1 MIVTSGQTPIT
12 GNALPSEWVAAF
24 LLREPTGGGVPPL
37 LWALSLAAMVAVVLI
52 FLRKEPEER
61 ATEDAA
67 APEETTAPMRIS
79 LRLVFAIPLLA
90 LAAYILLGWK
100 FTTGEGVAAGVAVVW
115 VFVMAVGWGSLIIGG
130 ILLLGAMGK
139 RRE

>member
-1 MIVTSGQTPIT
+1 MAVTSGEAFFS
-12 GNALPSEWVAAF
+12 GNGLPSEWVAAF
-24 LLREPTGGGVPPL
+24 FLRAATGGGVPPF
-37 LWALSLAAMVAVVLI
+37 LWVLSLVAIIAVVLI
-52 FLRKEPEER
+52 FLRKEPEEG
-61 ATEDAA
+61 ATEETQ

-79 LRLVFAIPLLA
+79 LRPVFAIPLLA

-115 VFVMAVGWGSLIIGG
+115 VFVMAVGWGSLLIGG
-130 ILLLGAMGK
+130 FLLLGALGK

>member
-1 MIVTSGQTPIT
+1 MIVTSGPASIA
-12 GNALPSEWVAAF
+12 GNAPPSERAAAF
-24 LLREPTGGGVPPL
+24 LFREAIEGGVPPL
-37 LWALSLAAMVAVVLI
+37 LWALSLAAIIAVVLI
-52 FLRKEPEER
+52 LLRKEPEER

-67 APEETTAPMRIS
+67 APMRIS

-90 LAAYILLGWK
+90 LSAYILLGWK

-130 ILLLGAMGK
+130 ILLLGALGK

>member
-1 MIVTSGQTPIT
+1 MVASELTAKDGGILPIER
-12 GNALPSEWVAAF
+12 LAAF
-24 LLREPTGGGVPPL
+24 LLRETTGGGVPPF
-37 LWALSLAAMVAVVLI
+37 LWVISLGALIAVVLI
-52 FLRKEPEER
+52 LLRKEPEEG
-61 ATEDAA
+61 ATEETQ

-90 LAAYILLGWK
+90 MAAYILLGWK

-115 VFVMAVGWGSLIIGG
+115 VFVMAVGWGSLLIGG
-130 ILLLGAMGK
+130 ILLLGALGK

>member
-1 MIVTSGQTPIT
+1 
-12 GNALPSEWVAAF
+12 VAAS
-24 LLREPTGGGVPPL
+24 LLREATGGGVPPL
-37 LWALSLAAMVAVVLI
+37 LWVLWLAAIVAVVLI
-52 FLRKEPEER
+52 LLRKEPEER

-100 FTTGEGVAAGVAVVW
+100 FTTGEGAAAGVAVVW
-115 VFVMAVGWGSLIIGG
+115 VFVMAVGWGSLLIGG
-130 ILLLGAMGK
+130 ILLLGALGE